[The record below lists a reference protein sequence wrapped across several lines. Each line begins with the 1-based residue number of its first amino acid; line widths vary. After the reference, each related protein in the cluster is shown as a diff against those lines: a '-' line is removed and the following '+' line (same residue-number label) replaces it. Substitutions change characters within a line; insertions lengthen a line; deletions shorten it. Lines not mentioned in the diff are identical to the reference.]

1 MPQDKNQ
8 SQSTLWRP
16 LTYMVIGIGLIL
28 ISAAMTVLAT
38 YGRTKIIATGLTLS
52 FVKIIL
58 YLPSFVFGLAGL
70 IGIII
75 GSVRWGIYGS
85 KSRSALGHG
94 ANDPAVAELL
104 RSINARMLISDTVK
118 QIAYRERDRET
129 LRRAIREDIDKAD
142 FEAALALVDNMSGI
156 YGYRQ
161 EAEGFRDEIL
171 ADRAAD
177 IDQKVSSA
185 ITRLDQLI
193 ATHEWDRAYAEAA
206 KIQRLY
212 PDSHRTHNVDEHV
225 HYAREEYKQQLER
238 QFLEAAQRDNV
249 DQAMDLLKE
258 MDKFL
263 TKTDAE
269 RFQETARGVIGKKR
283 DNLGVQF
290 KMTVHDK
297 EWVAAVRI
305 GEQIVREFPNSKMA
319 HEVRGMLDLL
329 RERAQSEK
337 AARDR

>member
-8 SQSTLWRP
+8 SHPMLRSP
-16 LTYMVIGIGLIL
+16 LTYMTIGIGLIL
-28 ISAAMTVLAT
+28 VSAALTVLAT
-38 YGRTKIIATGLTLS
+38 YSKSAISVTGLKLS
-52 FVKIIL
+52 FLKIIL
-58 YLPSFVFGLAGL
+58 YLPSFVFSLAGL

-75 GSVRWGIYGS
+75 GSVRWSIYGF
-85 KSRSALGHG
+85 KSRSTLGHG

-104 RSINARMLISDTVK
+104 RSINDRMLTSDTVK
-118 QIAYRERDRET
+118 QIAYRARDRET
-129 LRRAIREDIDKAD
+129 LRQAIREDIDKAD

-171 ADRAAD
+171 AARAAD

-185 ITRLDQLI
+185 ITQLNQLI
-193 ATHEWDRAYAEAA
+193 VTHKWDRAYAEAA

-212 PDSHRTHNVDEHV
+212 PDSHRTHHIDEHV
-225 HYAREEYKQQLER
+225 RHAREEHKQQLER

-249 DQAMDLLKE
+249 DQAMDLLTE
-258 MDKFL
+258 MDKYF

-290 KMTVHDK
+290 KMTVYDK
-297 EWVAAVRI
+297 KWIAAVRI
-305 GEQIVREFPNSKMA
+305 GEQIIRDFPNSKMA
-319 HEVRGMLDLL
+319 HEVRSILDLL
-329 RERAQSEK
+329 RKRAQSER
-337 AARDR
+337 AARTA